1 MPAFVAEFNGE
12 IAFIKLKENN
22 IHKIT
27 SVKGHTG
34 WCYGDHLLTGFGT
47 SSFIIIITN
56 NDQ

>member
-47 SSFIIIITN
+47 SSFIIIIIII
-56 NDQ
+56 